1 MSKSPFTQRVLNI
14 QASATVSAFA
24 RAGELRRQGVDL
36 ISLVAGEPDFETP
49 EHIRDAAI
57 RAIKAGH
64 TRYTN
69 PASGILELKRAI
81 CDKFE
86 RDNNLHY
93 TPSQIIV
100 TCGAKQTI
108 FDAIIALI
116 EEGDEAVIPAPYW
129 TSYADQVRLMG
140 GNPIIVPTTP
150 DSDFCMTARQLQ
162 DAITSRT
169 KFVLLNSPCNPTG
182 TVYARENLNAL
193 ADVIAGANVYV
204 IADEIYEKL
213 LYGDAEHVSIA
224 ALLPELADRTLTVN
238 GVSKSYAM
246 TGWRVGYGAGPQ
258 NLIDLMIKV
267 QTQETTNT
275 CSISQYAA
283 LEALT
288 GPQGCVEVMRRAYVK
303 RRNQIVSRLN
313 RMPGVSCNM
322 PRGAFYVFP
331 DISEYIGK
339 PSSCGR
345 IDSDVALCNFLLEEA
360 RVACVPGTGFGAPGY
375 LRFSYAASPEQI
387 TRGMDRI
394 EAALTALYIKDDHS

>member
-1 MSKSPFTQRVLNI
+1 MPKSPFTQRVLNI

-24 RAGELRRQGVDL
+24 RAGELQRQGVDL

-57 RAIKAGH
+57 RAINAGH
-64 TRYTN
+64 TRYSN
-69 PASGILELKRAI
+69 PASGIPELKSAI

-86 RDNNLHY
+86 RDNNLYY

-116 EEGDEAVIPAPYW
+116 EEGDEAIIPAPYW

-140 GNPIIVPTTP
+140 GNPIIVPTIQET
-150 DSDFCMTARQLQ
+150 DFCMTARQLQ
-162 DAITSRT
+162 DAITPRT

-182 TVYARENLNAL
+182 TVYTRENLNAL
-193 ADVIAGANVYV
+193 ADVIAGANIYV

-213 LYGDAEHVSIA
+213 LYENAEHVSIG

-275 CSISQYAA
+275 CTISQYAA

-313 RMPGVSCNM
+313 RMPGVFCNM

-339 PSSCGR
+339 SSSWGR

-387 TRGMDRI
+387 ARGMDRI
-394 EAALTALYIKDDHS
+394 EAALTALS

>member
-1 MSKSPFTQRVLNI
+1 MSNSPFTQRVLNI

-24 RAGELRRQGVDL
+24 RAGELKRQGIDL

-57 RAIKAGH
+57 RAINAGH

-69 PASGILELKRAI
+69 PASGIPELKDAI

-93 TPSQIIV
+93 DPSQIIV

-140 GNPIIVPTTP
+140 GNPIIVPTTR
-150 DSDFCMTARQLQ
+150 DSDFCMTAQQLQ
-162 DAITSRT
+162 DAITPRT

-182 TVYARENLNAL
+182 SVYTRENLNAL
-193 ADVIAGANVYV
+193 ADVIAGANIYV

-213 LYGDAEHVSIA
+213 LYEDAEHVSIA
-224 ALLPELADRTLTVN
+224 ALLPELADKTLTVN

-258 NLIDLMIKV
+258 DLIDLMIKV

-283 LEALT
+283 FEALT
-288 GPQGCVEVMRRAYVK
+288 GPQDSVEVMRRAYVK

-339 PSSCGR
+339 SSSYGC

-375 LRFSYAASPEQI
+375 LRFSYAASPGQI
-387 TRGMDRI
+387 ARGMDRI
-394 EAALTALYIKDDHS
+394 EAALTALL

>member
-1 MSKSPFTQRVLNI
+1 MPKSPFTQRVLNI

-24 RAGELRRQGVDL
+24 RAGELKRQGVDL

-49 EHIRDAAI
+49 EHIREAAI

-69 PASGILELKRAI
+69 PASGIVELKQAI

-86 RDNNLHY
+86 RDNDLHY
-93 TPSQIIV
+93 DPSQIIV

-116 EEGDEAVIPAPYW
+116 EEGDEAIIPAPYW
-129 TSYADQVRLMG
+129 TSYADQVRLMDG
-140 GNPIIVPTTP
+140 TPIIVPTTQ
-150 DSDFCMTARQLQ
+150 DSDFCMTAKQLQ
-162 DAITSRT
+162 GAITSRT

-182 TVYARENLNAL
+182 TVYTRESLTAL
-193 ADVIAGANVYV
+193 ADVIAGANIYV

-213 LYGDAEHVSIA
+213 LYEDAEHVSIA
-224 ALLPELADRTLTVN
+224 ALLPELADKTLTVN

-258 NLIDLMIKV
+258 DLIDLMIKV

-288 GPQGCVEVMRRAYVK
+288 GPQDYVEVMRRAYVK

-322 PRGAFYVFP
+322 PQGAFYVFP

-339 PSSCGR
+339 SSSCGR

-387 TRGMDRI
+387 ARGMDRI
-394 EAALTALYIKDDHS
+394 EAALTALL

>member
-1 MSKSPFTQRVLNI
+1 MPKSPFTQRVLNI

-69 PASGILELKRAI
+69 PASGIPELKDAI

-93 TPSQIIV
+93 DPSQIIV

-108 FDAIIALI
+108 FDAIIVLI
-116 EEGDEAVIPAPYW
+116 EEGDEAIIPAPYW

-140 GNPIIVPTTP
+140 GNPIIVPTTQ

-162 DAITSRT
+162 DAITPRT

-193 ADVIAGANVYV
+193 ADVIAGANIYV

-213 LYGDAEHVSIA
+213 LYEDAEHVSIA
-224 ALLPELADRTLTVN
+224 ALLPGLADRTLTVN

-283 LEALT
+283 LEALI
-288 GPQGCVEVMRRAYVK
+288 GPQDCVEVMRRAYVK

-322 PRGAFYVFP
+322 PLGAFYVFP
-331 DISEYIGK
+331 DISEYIGRS
-339 PSSCGR
+339 SSCGR

-375 LRFSYAASPEQI
+375 LRFSYAASPEHI
-387 TRGMDRI
+387 ARGMDRI
-394 EAALTALYIKDDHS
+394 EAALTALL

>member
-1 MSKSPFTQRVLNI
+1 MPKSPFTQRVLNI

-24 RAGELRRQGVDL
+24 RAGELKRQGVDL

-49 EHIRDAAI
+49 EHIREAAI

-69 PASGILELKRAI
+69 PASGIVELKQAI

-86 RDNNLHY
+86 RDNDLHY
-93 TPSQIIV
+93 DPSQIIV

-116 EEGDEAVIPAPYW
+116 EEGDEAIIPAPYW
-129 TSYADQVRLMG
+129 TSYADQVRLMDG
-140 GNPIIVPTTP
+140 TPIIVPTTQ
-150 DSDFCMTARQLQ
+150 DSDFCMTAKQLQ
-162 DAITSRT
+162 GAITPRT

-182 TVYARENLNAL
+182 TVYTRESLTAL
-193 ADVIAGANVYV
+193 ADVIAGANIYV

-213 LYGDAEHVSIA
+213 LYEDAEHVSIA
-224 ALLPELADRTLTVN
+224 ALLPELADKTLTVN

-258 NLIDLMIKV
+258 DLIDLMIKV

-288 GPQGCVEVMRRAYVK
+288 GPQDYVEVMRRAYVK

-322 PRGAFYVFP
+322 PQGAFYVFP

-339 PSSCGR
+339 SSSCGR

-387 TRGMDRI
+387 ARGMDRI
-394 EAALTALYIKDDHS
+394 EAALTALL

>member
-1 MSKSPFTQRVLNI
+1 MPKSPFTQRVLNI

-24 RAGELRRQGVDL
+24 RAGELKRQGVDL

-57 RAIKAGH
+57 RAINAGQ
-64 TRYTN
+64 TRYSN
-69 PASGILELKRAI
+69 PASGIPELKSAI

-86 RDNNLHY
+86 RDNNLYY

-116 EEGDEAVIPAPYW
+116 EEGDEAIIPAPYW

-140 GNPIIVPTTP
+140 GNPIIVPTIQET
-150 DSDFCMTARQLQ
+150 DFCMTARQLQ
-162 DAITSRT
+162 DAITPRT

-182 TVYARENLNAL
+182 TVYTRENLNAL
-193 ADVIAGANVYV
+193 ADVIAGANIYV

-213 LYGDAEHVSIA
+213 LYENAEHVSIG

-275 CSISQYAA
+275 CTISQYAA

-313 RMPGVSCNM
+313 RMPGVFCNM

-339 PSSCGR
+339 SSSWGR

-387 TRGMDRI
+387 ARGMDRI
-394 EAALTALYIKDDHS
+394 EAALTALS

>member
-1 MSKSPFTQRVLNI
+1 M
-14 QASATVSAFA
+14 
-24 RAGELRRQGVDL
+24 
-36 ISLVAGEPDFETP
+36 
-49 EHIRDAAI
+49 
-57 RAIKAGH
+57 
-64 TRYTN
+64 
-69 PASGILELKRAI
+69 
-81 CDKFE
+81 
-86 RDNNLHY
+86 
-93 TPSQIIV
+93 

-116 EEGDEAVIPAPYW
+116 EEGDEAIIPAPYW

-140 GNPIIVPTTP
+140 GNPIIVPTIQET
-150 DSDFCMTARQLQ
+150 DFCMTARQLQ
-162 DAITSRT
+162 DAITPRT

-182 TVYARENLNAL
+182 TVYIRENLNAL
-193 ADVIAGANVYV
+193 ADVIAGANIYV

-213 LYGDAEHVSIA
+213 LYENAEHVSIG

-275 CSISQYAA
+275 CTISQYAA

-313 RMPGVSCNM
+313 RMPDVFCNM

-339 PSSCGR
+339 SSSCGR

-387 TRGMDRI
+387 ARGMDRI
-394 EAALTALYIKDDHS
+394 EAALTALS

>member
-1 MSKSPFTQRVLNI
+1 MPKSPFTQRVLNI

-24 RAGELRRQGVDL
+24 RAGELKRQGVDL

-57 RAIKAGH
+57 RAINAGH

-69 PASGILELKRAI
+69 PASGIPELKLAI
-81 CDKFE
+81 CEKFE
-86 RDNNLHY
+86 RDNDLHY
-93 TPSQIIV
+93 APSQIIV

-108 FDAIIALI
+108 FDAIIVLI
-116 EEGDEAVIPAPYW
+116 EEGDEAIIPAPYW

-140 GNPIIVPTTP
+140 GNPIIVPTTQ
-150 DSDFCMTARQLQ
+150 DSDFCMTAKQLQ
-162 DAITSRT
+162 DAITPRT

-182 TVYARENLNAL
+182 SVYTRESLSAL
-193 ADVIAGANVYV
+193 ADVIAGANIYV

-213 LYGDAEHVSIA
+213 LYEDAEHVSIA
-224 ALLPELADRTLTVN
+224 ALLPGLADKTLTVN

-258 NLIDLMIKV
+258 SLIDLMIKV

-313 RMPGVSCNM
+313 QMPGVSCNM
-322 PRGAFYVFP
+322 PQGAFYVFP

-339 PSSCGR
+339 SSSCGH

-387 TRGMDRI
+387 ARGMDRI
-394 EAALTALYIKDDHS
+394 EAALTALL

>member
-1 MSKSPFTQRVLNI
+1 MPKSPFTQRVLNI

-57 RAIKAGH
+57 RAINAGH

-69 PASGILELKRAI
+69 PASGIPELKDAI

-86 RDNNLHY
+86 RDNNLY
-93 TPSQIIV
+93 YDPSQIIV

-108 FDAIIALI
+108 FDAIIVLI
-116 EEGDEAVIPAPYW
+116 EEGDEAIIPAPYW

-140 GNPIIVPTTP
+140 GNPIIVPTTQ

-162 DAITSRT
+162 DAITPRT

-182 TVYARENLNAL
+182 SVYTRENLNAL
-193 ADVIAGANVYV
+193 ADVIAGANIYV

-213 LYGDAEHVSIA
+213 LYEDAEHVSIA
-224 ALLPELADRTLTVN
+224 ALLPGLADKTLTVN

-258 NLIDLMIKV
+258 NLVDLMIKV

-288 GPQGCVEVMRRAYVK
+288 GPQDCVEAMRQAYVI

-313 RMPGVSCNM
+313 QMPGVSCNM
-322 PRGAFYVFP
+322 PQGAFYVFP

-339 PSSCGR
+339 SSSCGR
-345 IDSDVALCNFLLEEA
+345 IDSDVELCNFLLEEA
-360 RVACVPGTGFGAPGY
+360 RVACVSGTGFGAPGY

-387 TRGMDRI
+387 ARGMDRI
-394 EAALTALYIKDDHS
+394 EAALTALL

>member
-1 MSKSPFTQRVLNI
+1 MSPFTQRVLNI

-24 RAGELRRQGVDL
+24 RAGDLKRQGIDL

-49 EHIRDAAI
+49 AHIRHAAI
-57 RAIKAGH
+57 RAIEAGH

-69 PASGILELKRAI
+69 PASGIPELKRAI
-81 CDKFE
+81 CDKFK
-86 RDNNLHY
+86 RDNHLHY
-93 TPSQIIV
+93 SPSQIIV

-116 EEGDEAVIPAPYW
+116 EEGDEAIIPAPYW

-140 GNPIIVPTTP
+140 GRPIVVPTAP
-150 DSDFCMTARQLQ
+150 DADFCMTARQLQ
-162 DAITSRT
+162 NAITPRT

-182 TVYARENLNAL
+182 AVYTRENLNAL
-193 ADVIAGANVYV
+193 ADVIAGSGIYV

-213 LYGDAEHVSIA
+213 RYDNAEHVSIA

-238 GVSKSYAM
+238 GVSKSHAM

-275 CSISQYAA
+275 CTISQYAA

-288 GPQGCVEVMRRAYVK
+288 GPQDCVEIMRRAFAE
-303 RRNQIVSRLN
+303 RRDQIVSRLN
-313 RMPGVSCNM
+313 RMPGVSCFP

-331 DISEYIGK
+331 RISELIGK
-339 PSSCGR
+339 SSPRGL
-345 IDSDVALCNFLLEEA
+345 IDSDIALCNFLLEDA

-375 LRFSYAASPEQI
+375 LRFSYAASADQI
-387 TRGMDRI
+387 AQGMDRMA
-394 EAALTALYIKDDHS
+394 EALTKLS